1 MQKTEKDVDFL
12 IEPGVLKSIHPW
24 CLLREQYILTNGE
37 FFMTAKE
44 IDEKVQIFLAIDK
57 ENNKETNS
65 SVENAYFYNL
75 ATNNEGLQSVMRTKV
90 YERVY

>member
-1 MQKTEKDVDFL
+1 
-12 IEPGVLKSIHPW
+12 
-24 CLLREQYILTNGE
+24 
-37 FFMTAKE
+37 MTAKE

-65 SVENAYFYNL
+65 SVENTYFYNL

>member
-1 MQKTEKDVDFL
+1 
-12 IEPGVLKSIHPW
+12 
-24 CLLREQYILTNGE
+24 
-37 FFMTAKE
+37 MTAKE